1 MAILTVPGA
10 DELHALAAAYPL
22 GELRAAQGLEVG
34 TVNTSY
40 MLDFAA
46 GRYFLRIYEEQ
57 DATGAARESKVL
69 AHLAGH
75 GVLTPAP
82 VVANDGSAL
91 TVIAGKPAA
100 VFPWVD
106 GDIICQAG
114 VTILHANE
122 LGRALA
128 RIHKAGHAPDAPLDA
143 GRFGPRD
150 LEKRCER
157 VALSTDLEAKA
168 LAPSL
173 RAACIA
179 AAEKRDEDAGR
190 APRGLVHGDL
200 FRDNVLWERPSA
212 ASGGGASGS
221 GSLKI
226 AALLDFES
234 AHDGPFAY
242 DIAVTILSWA
252 FGSTLDL
259 SIARALVE
267 GYRSVRE
274 LERADREVLYD
285 ELLFAS
291 LRFTITRITDNA
303 IRVGKRWQ
311 RFVERRQAVEALGKQ
326 GLMEALGL

>member
-1 MAILTVPGA
+1 MAILTVPGE
-10 DELHALAAAYPL
+10 DELRALAAAYPL
-22 GELRAAQGLEVG
+22 GDLRAAHGLEVG

-57 DATGAARESKVL
+57 DAKGAARESKVL
-69 AHLAGH
+69 AHLAGN

-82 VVANDGSAL
+82 VVANNGEAL
-91 TVIAGKPAA
+91 TTIAGKPAA
-100 VFPWVD
+100 IFPWVE

-143 GRFGPRD
+143 GRFGPRE

-179 AAEKRDEDAGR
+179 AASIRDENEGR
-190 APRGLVHGDL
+190 APSGLVHGDL
-200 FRDNVLWERPSA
+200 FRDNVLWERPNPNGP
-212 ASGGGASGS
+212 AS
-221 GSLKI
+221 SLKI

-252 FGSTLDL
+252 YGNTLDL

-285 ELLFAS
+285 ELLLAS
-291 LRFTITRITDNA
+291 LRFTVTRITDNA
-303 IRVGKRWQ
+303 VRVGKRWQ
-311 RFVERRQAVEALGKQ
+311 RFVERRQAVEAIGKPA
-326 GLMEALGL
+326 LMEALGL